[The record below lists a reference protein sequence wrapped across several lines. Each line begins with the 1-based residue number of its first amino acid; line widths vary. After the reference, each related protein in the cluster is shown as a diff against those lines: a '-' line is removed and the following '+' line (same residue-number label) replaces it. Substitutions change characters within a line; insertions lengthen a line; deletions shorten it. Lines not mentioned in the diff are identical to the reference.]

1 MGGDCMPSGLHKMQV
16 EASVDEVWK
25 FVSVMDVWAPLVPGY
40 IDHEIFNERE
50 STWKFKTDLGFIK
63 KKIYLK
69 VDITDWQ
76 EPSEVRFNL
85 TGLNERFNGQGYFQ
99 ADKVSDGVCCM
110 KGYLEINAEGPLAK
124 MVTPLLNSIL
134 PEMTRELTEA
144 VAYKVEGI
152 YSSK

>member
-1 MGGDCMPSGLHKMQV
+1 MPSGLHKMQV
-16 EASVDEVWK
+16 EATVEELWK

-50 STWKFKTDLGFIK
+50 STWKFKTDLGLIK
-63 KKIYLK
+63 KKVHLK

-76 EPSEVRFNL
+76 EPTKVTFNL
-85 TGLNERFNGQGYFQ
+85 TGLNERFNGHGYFQ
-99 ADKVSDGVCCM
+99 ADTVVGDPSYMTGF
-110 KGYLEINAEGPLAK
+110 LEINAEGPLAK
-124 MVTPLLNSIL
+124 MVNPLLNSIL